1 MKPSLTTVST
11 IAITLVLALAGC
23 GHKEGDGHDHDHGA
37 ADHGHGGGHGH
48 SHGDDAESF
57 SGATHKDGKGITLLE
72 ETSKLLGIQTVEVS
86 ERKLPREVR
95 FVGRAFGAADGGNP
109 TGLLVLGT
117 VSTNDAKVLR
127 PGMPARL
134 VTRSGLSVTGEVQQI
149 TRPLLNDDAEIIVA
163 PRGDLSALSSG
174 EFADVTLSVPGEREV
189 LVVPREAVIH
199 GSTGNLVYAVNGDAF
214 LLTWVELG
222 ANSEGLIEITD
233 GLLVGDRVVTRG
245 AMDLWLVELR
255 AQKGGQGCCPA
266 PPKKGK
272 G

>member
-1 MKPSLTTVST
+1 MKPSLPTSSA
-11 IAITLVLALAGC
+11 IAIALVLALAGC

-37 ADHGHGGGHGH
+37 ADHGH

-72 ETSKLLGIQTVEVS
+72 ETSKWLGIQTTEVT

-95 FVGRAFGAADGGNP
+95 FVGRVLGAADGGNP
-109 TGLLVLGT
+109 AGLLVLGT
-117 VSTNDAKVLR
+117 VSTNDANVLR
-127 PGMPARL
+127 PGLPARL
-134 VTRSGLSVTGEVQQI
+134 VTRSGSSVAGEVQQI
-149 TRPLLNDDAEIIVA
+149 TRPLMNDDAEIIVA
-163 PRGDLSALSSG
+163 LRGDLSALSSG
-174 EFADVTLSVPGEREV
+174 EFADVTLSVPGEKEV

-199 GSTGNLVYAVNGDAF
+199 GATGDLVYTANGDAF

-222 ANSEGLIEITD
+222 AKSEGLIEITD
-233 GLLVGDRVVTRG
+233 GLLAGDRVVTCG

-272 G
+272 D